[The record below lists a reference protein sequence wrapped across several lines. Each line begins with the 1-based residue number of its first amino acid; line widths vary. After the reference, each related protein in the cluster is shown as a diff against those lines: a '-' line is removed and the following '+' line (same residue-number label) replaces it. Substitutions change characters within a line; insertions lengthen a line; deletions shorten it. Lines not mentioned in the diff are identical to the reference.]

1 MASTPSHAARSLD
14 GFWVSKELSEVLF
27 IQKDYYTVYQLTGS
41 STLIRERGVVYD
53 LQQRATA
60 LSRDV
65 ANELSITFDG
75 ELFPIL
81 YQRAK
86 SDVVQRLKSRSVLE
100 PARSAVL
107 DPQLNT
113 SIFLDILS
121 IGLLRVMQ
129 ALSNR
134 RTITFLKIFPRG
146 VFIQRNCF
154 KDYAQFLRIWAT
166 ISDP

>member
-1 MASTPSHAARSLD
+1 MLLCVFRYFVAAYCALFSFLVSTHLHAARSLD

-65 ANELSITFDG
+65 ANELSVTFDG
-75 ELFPIL
+75 ELFPTV
-81 YQRAK
+81 YQRAR
-86 SDVVQRLKSRSVLE
+86 SDVIRRLKSRSVLE

-113 SIFLDILS
+113 SVFLGVLSMGLSAGDAGVIKSQKDHILKRS
-121 IGLLRVMQ
+121 
-129 ALSNR
+129 S
-134 RTITFLKIFPRG
+134 
-146 VFIQRNCF
+146 
-154 KDYAQFLRIWAT
+154 
-166 ISDP
+166 